1 MIKIEKKD
9 GVLHLILL
17 SVYLDITHQSIPFG
31 WIHENISNLLVL
43 QKYELIISIQMDI
56 ACNNFSFH

>member
-31 WIHENISNLLVL
+31 WIY
-43 QKYELIISIQMDI
+43 QKHIES
-56 ACNNFSFH
+56 ANFTKIWSKYINTNGYCM